1 MVELE
6 KKPKKAKKSKKN
18 KKSKSET
25 APVPA
30 PPVPSGLQAE
40 LQALLASEQEQLEA
54 VGDDDAMQMLEAEH
68 AAGRADGEISDF
80 SDEEEGGVW
89 AAGEESD
96 SGGEDETEGLATER
110 ERKLEP
116 DDEAGSDASSD
127 RAGSAAAADADID
140 AGKESAGSDPVQV
153 PEGGKPGDWV
163 CKRCSA
169 HCYASRTSCYKCSAP
184 HPGGMAG
191 LLKDSAAYLLSEG
204 KAEPRKRGAK
214 RAAPEPA
221 ASTGPKVYASGF
233 AARTDQS
240 CSIFI
245 NGLPYTATKQSI
257 VAHFKDCCNVEDM
270 AVRIVFDKATRR
282 SKGVAFIDM
291 PDTDAMN
298 AACALH
304 QSTFEA
310 EDGSKRPINVRPV
323 SNSMRG
329 PNITT
334 IVQEKLVSQCLSCPL
349 SATYLRSLSRCCCV
363 ISSYFPGCG
372 TEQIVGNCW
381 AW

>member
-1 MVELE
+1 MGEVE
-6 KKPKKAKKSKKN
+6 KKAKKAKKSKKN

-30 PPVPSGLQAE
+30 PPVPSGLEAE
-40 LQALLASEQEQLEA
+40 LQALLASEQEQLESL
-54 VGDDDAMQMLEAEH
+54 GDDDAMQMLEAEH
-68 AAGRADGEISDF
+68 AAGCADGEISDF

-89 AAGEESD
+89 AAGDESD
-96 SGGEDETEGLATER
+96 SGGEDGETESSAAK
-110 ERKLEP
+110 RKRKQEP
-116 DDEAGSDASSD
+116 DDEGTSDASSEP
-127 RAGSAAAADADID
+127 AGAATAADNGDEKD
-140 AGKESAGSDPVQV
+140 SAGSDPVQV

-163 CKRCSA
+163 CARCSA

-204 KAEPRKRGAK
+204 KADPRKRGAK
-214 RAAPEPA
+214 RAASEPA
-221 ASTGPKVYASGF
+221 AATGPKVYASGF

-245 NGLPYTATKQSI
+245 NGLPYTATKQNI

-304 QSTFEA
+304 QSTFKA
-310 EDGSKRPINVRPV
+310 EDGSKRQINVRPV
-323 SNSMRG
+323 SNSMHG
-329 PNITT
+329 PKITLDNAGT
-334 IVQEKLVSQCLSCPL
+334 YSLACPL
-349 SATYLRSLSRCCCV
+349 SRLLPCV
-363 ISSYFPGCG
+363 RLGG
-372 TEQIVGNCW
+372 AV
-381 AW
+381 A